1 MDEML
6 IDNPDKFFTKY
17 TVRNKDELH
26 ERLWKGVTLENHTGG
41 RRATSSIIEGLLSL
55 CRKSK
60 STRLSKE
67 PQCFITL
74 TQQKTEPSLTS
85 ADDIQFYLDL
95 HFAYGIKS
103 FYTIM
108 KHKLD
113 HFTITGKPGGK
124 EKYLRM
130 EEDAFIDTVDGM
142 IADGRKWQR
151 RRWEDRPE
159 VEFQEQNH

>member
-1 MDEML
+1 MDGR
-6 IDNPDKFFTKY
+6 KATTST
-17 TVRNKDELH
+17 TVGLH
-26 ERLWKGVTLENHTGG
+26 
-41 RRATSSIIEGLLSL
+41 SS

-60 STRLSKE
+60 SIRLSRE
-67 PQCFITL
+67 LLCSTHSPSED
-74 TQQKTEPSLTS
+74 EPSLTS

-95 HFAYGIKS
+95 HAYGIKS

-113 HFTITGKPGGK
+113 HFTVTGKPGGK

-142 IADGRKWQR
+142 IADGEKVAKKEVGKIGLRLSSTEPKKWLTCSTRSTNQ
-151 RRWEDRPE
+151 
-159 VEFQEQNH
+159 